1 MKYITPTLTALKSK
15 TEIDVQSCLK
25 HYDFLINAGID
36 GVAIFGSSGEFPHL
50 SVEERKSLISAAIK
64 HIDRRMQVL
73 IGTGDMRVEECVAMS
88 NFAFE
93 QGADG
98 TMRRDAMRELVFRL
112 PEARRKLEN
121 IIHPIV
127 LQQAQELGEA
137 AQRQGRTVILYEI
150 PLLAESPHWRKRLD
164 RIIVVDCDEDTQIQR
179 ATQRS
184 ALTWE
189 TASSIVASQAGR
201 QDRWRIADAVIFN
214 GSAVDPQ
221 QLRDQV
227 RILARS
233 FGLMIAAGESPSDPV
248 RTSFQ

>member
-1 MKYITPTLTALKSK
+1 MS
-15 TEIDVQSCLK
+15 
-25 HYDFLINAGID
+25 
-36 GVAIFGSSGEFPHL
+36 VAIMPHSWHIGITGGIGSGKSTVAGLLQAAGAFVVDADEL
-50 SVEERKSLISAAIK
+50 SRACTRAHGAAINRIRQVFGDAF
-64 HIDRRMQVL
+64 ID
-73 IGTGDMRVEECVAMS
+73 
-88 NFAFE
+88 
-93 QGADG
+93 ADG

-112 PEARRKLEN
+112 PEARRKLED